1 MVVLFLSPSLRS
13 LSAAPDTAPI
23 DQLIEQLGSDDPA
36 KRQEAD
42 KQLRERGKPA
52 EEALRKAARTHVDP
66 DVRLR
71 AFVLLRALSDA
82 DWGEVRAITSEPSG
96 YWLNRVVFTPDGKQA
111 LATGG
116 AVIRYDLAQGKEIQ
130 RILELQFARL
140 GLALS
145 RDGKHVLTGHT
156 QDNVV
161 RLVEVETGK
170 EIKTFEGHAAGVNG
184 VALSPDGAQA
194 ISAGNDKTLR
204 LWDVKTGK
212 EVRQFKGISDKVFC
226 VAFSPDGKRLL
237 SGHAGEKSTHLVRLW
252 DVSDDKEVRHFQGHE
267 KDVTGVAFL
276 PDGRSF
282 VSTSLDGTIRL
293 WDVETGKELRRM
305 QHEGGAYDV
314 AVDGTGRRALTAG
327 YGDHTVRLWDLTN
340 GTELHRFAGHTT
352 RVLGV
357 AFSPDGKQALSSDA
371 NCTLRLWRLS
381 K

>member
-1 MVVLFLSPSLRS
+1 MLSLGLRS
-13 LSAAPDTAPI
+13 HSAAPDPAPI
-23 DQLIEQLGSDDPA
+23 EHLIEQLGSDDPA

-42 KQLRERGKPA
+42 KQLREQGKAA
-52 EEALRKAARTHVDP
+52 EEALRKTAQTHADP

-82 DWGEVRAITSEPSG
+82 EWGEVRAISGEPGG

-116 AVIRYDLAQGKEIQ
+116 AVIRFDLAQGKEVQ
-130 RILELQFARL
+130 RMLELQFARL

-145 RDGKHVLTGHT
+145 RDGKHILTGHT

-170 EIKTFEGHAAGVNG
+170 EIKTFEGHTAGVNG
-184 VALSPDGAQA
+184 VALSPDGTQA
-194 ISAGNDKTLR
+194 ASAGNDKTLR
-204 LWDVKTGK
+204 LWDLKTGK
-212 EVRQFKGISDKVFC
+212 ELRQFKGIADKVLC

-237 SGHAGEKSTHLVRLW
+237 SGHAGDKSTHQVRLW

-267 KDVTGVAFL
+267 KDVTGAAFL

-282 VSTSLDGTIRL
+282 VSASLDGTIRL
-293 WDVETGKELRRM
+293 WDVETGKEIRRM

-314 AVDGTGRRALTAG
+314 AVDGAGRRALSAG
-327 YGDHTVRLWDLTN
+327 YGDRTVRLWDLTN
-340 GTELHRFAGHTT
+340 SNELHRFTGHTAH
-352 RVLGV
+352 VLGV
-357 AFSPDGKQALSSDA
+357 AFSPDGKQALSCDA